1 MPTLATL
8 LVFAAVALGFAALPG
23 PSNLFVLARG
33 IGVGAR
39 PALAGAA
46 GCATGASVYVVMTAV
61 GLSALLASSQT
72 VFAALHYLGA
82 AYLVLLGVRALR
94 TRGDAHGL
102 ELAGGAAEAGGD
114 ESGAGETAA
123 GAAPGEANLWKSY
136 RQGVVVELSNPK
148 VALFFL
154 ALFPQFVHASR
165 GPAWAQILVLGAVFV
180 VVGFLSDGTYALGSG
195 ALGRWLR
202 RRPALMRR
210 QPQASGV
217 LYLALGAW
225 VAASGAGSGAAHA
238 SAPAPGTPR

>member
-1 MPTLATL
+1 MPTLATMVL
-8 LVFAAVALGFAALPG
+8 FAAVALGFAALPG
-23 PSNLFVLARG
+23 PSNLFVLGRG

-46 GCATGASVYVVMTAV
+46 GCATGASVYVVATAV
-61 GLSALLASSQT
+61 GLSALLASSQV

-82 AYLVLLGVRALR
+82 AYLVFLGVKALR
-94 TRGDAHGL
+94 TRG
-102 ELAGGAAEAGGD
+102 GD
-114 ESGAGETAA
+114 EL
-123 GAAPGEANLWKSY
+123 PGEAAAQEMRLGRSY
-136 RQGVVVELSNPK
+136 RQGILVELSNPK

-165 GPAWAQILVLGAVFV
+165 GPAWLQIVVLGALFV
-180 VVGFLSDGTYALGSG
+180 VVGFLSDATYALGSG

-225 VAASGAGSGAAHA
+225 VVASGTGNSGTAQA
-238 SAPAPGTPR
+238 SPLLRR

>member
-1 MPTLATL
+1 MPTPATL
-8 LVFAAVALGFAALPG
+8 LLFAAVALGFAALPG

-46 GCATGASVYVVMTAV
+46 GCATGASVYVVATAV

-82 AYLVLLGVRALR
+82 AYLVLLGVRAIR
-94 TRGDAHGL
+94 TRGP
-102 ELAGGAAEAGGD
+102 ESAGSPAGEGAAAD
-114 ESGAGETAA
+114 RR
-123 GAAPGEANLWKSY
+123 LWRSY

-154 ALFPQFVHASR
+154 ALFPQFVHSGS
-165 GPAWAQILVLGAVFV
+165 GPAWAQIVVLGAVFV
-180 VVGFLSDGTYALGSG
+180 VVGFLSDATYAIGSG

-202 RRPALMRR
+202 RRPALLRR
-210 QPQASGV
+210 QPQVSGA
-217 LYLALGAW
+217 LYLGLGAW
-225 VAASGAGSGAAHA
+225 VAASGTGNGEAHA
-238 SAPAPGTPR
+238 RGR